1 MPGKSDKMNKLDKM
15 NKSKKPKINI
25 IDNKK
30 KQLTKI
36 NVFDGDLD
44 ETSQNNGIIEKSDEE
59 DNIYNENN
67 SDISTD
73 SEESNYENIEENIED
88 IENDD
93 LGDGKNE
100 IDDED
105 INMESYTELTE
116 EEEVEAEVEA
126 ETEIID
132 DGDGDGCLY
141 KFAVK
146 KNIDIDSDD
155 EFDDEENFDDD
166 NKIYDVVVEPS
177 KRVTDPILY
186 LFERVRLLA
195 VRAKQ
200 LSRGAKPMLLNVDNL
215 TPKEIAKKELE
226 EKMIPLIVVRTLP
239 NGKKEHW
246 KLKEL
251 EIVN

>member
-1 MPGKSDKMNKLDKM
+1 MPEKLGKM
-15 NKSKKPKINI
+15 NKSKK
-25 IDNKK
+25 
-30 KQLTKI
+30 TKI
-36 NVFDGDLD
+36 NVIDNEKKSLKKIDVFDGVLD
-44 ETSQNNGIIEKSDEE
+44 ETSQNGGIIDKSDEE

-67 SDISTD
+67 SEISSE
-73 SEESNYENIEENIED
+73 SEESEYEENIEENNED
-88 IENDD
+88 IENEDN
-93 LGDGKNE
+93 LGDGGNE

-105 INMESYTELTE
+105 KSMESDSDVTE
-116 EEEVEAEVEA
+116 EEEVEAEA
-126 ETEIID
+126 EVIE
-132 DGDGDGCLY
+132 DGEGDGCLY

-146 KNIDIDSDD
+146 KNVDNDSDD
-155 EFDDEENFDDD
+155 EYDDEENFDDD
-166 NKIYDVVVEPS
+166 NKIYDIIVESS

-186 LFERVRLLA
+186 MFERVRLLA

>member
-1 MPGKSDKMNKLDKM
+1 M
-15 NKSKKPKINI
+15 NKSKKT
-25 IDNKK
+25 
-30 KQLTKI
+30 TKI
-36 NVFDGDLD
+36 NVINNEKKSLKKIDVFDGVLD
-44 ETSQNNGIIEKSDEE
+44 ETSQNGGIIDKSDEE

-67 SDISTD
+67 SEISSD
-73 SEESNYENIEENIED
+73 SEESEYEENIEENNED
-88 IENDD
+88 IENEDN
-93 LGDGKNE
+93 LGDGINE

-105 INMESYTELTE
+105 KGMESDTDVTE
-116 EEEVEAEVEA
+116 EEIEVEAEVEA
-126 ETEIID
+126 EAEVID
-132 DGDGDGCLY
+132 DGEGDGCLY
-141 KFAVK
+141 KFAIK
-146 KNIDIDSDD
+146 KNMDNDSD
-155 EFDDEENFDDD
+155 EEYDDEENFDDD
-166 NKIYDVVVEPS
+166 NKIYDIIVEPS
-177 KRVTDPILY
+177 KRVTDPVLY
-186 LFERVRLLA
+186 MFERVRLLA